1 MTVFIPYIQ
10 DLIRWYNEFMLVDD
24 ITLKIKAG
32 SGGNGSSSFRATTG
46 TPKTPSDGGNGGD
59 GGDIYVQGSSN
70 VSDLSQFR
78 YQKSV
83 NGENGTN
90 GGHKNLFGKRGKS
103 ITILLPLG
111 TSLEDVNTGEIWE
124 VDSTQPQLIAKGGR
138 GGLGNKQFH
147 PTLNRMSTYS
157 PLGHSGEEREL
168 HLVLKLIAKI
178 GLVGLPNAGKSSLLK
193 VLTNATPKI
202 GAYPF
207 TTLEPNL
214 GVYKKLVIAD
224 IPGLIDGASDGK
236 GLGLQFLKHIE
247 KTEILV
253 HLIDSTQDDILSVYE
268 TVRNEFK
275 NYSDTLL
282 EKEELI
288 VLSKVDLLEKE
299 ELDKKIKILKGL
311 GKKFTTLTIYDEKSV
326 EAFGALLEKS
336 YPSLF

>member
-1 MTVFIPYIQ
+1 
-10 DLIRWYNEFMLVDD
+10 MLVDD

-32 SGGNGSSSFRATTG
+32 AGGNGSSSFRATTG
-46 TPKTPSDGGNGGD
+46 TPKTPSDGGNGGN

-78 YQKSV
+78 FQKSV
-83 NGENGTN
+83 TGENGTN
-90 GGHKNLFGKRGKS
+90 GGHNNLFGKRGKS

-111 TSLEDVNTGEIWE
+111 TSLEDVNTGEMWE
-124 VDSTQPQLIAKGGR
+124 VDSKEPQLIAKGGR
-138 GGLGNKQFH
+138 GGLGNKQFR
-147 PTLNRMSTYS
+147 PTLNHMSTYS
-157 PLGHSGEEREL
+157 PLGHPGEEREL

-214 GVYKKLVIAD
+214 GVYKKVVIAD

-253 HLIDSTQDDILSVYE
+253 HLIDGTQSDILSIYD

-275 NYSDTLL
+275 NYSHALL

-288 VLSKVDLLEKE
+288 VLSKVDLLEKD
-299 ELDKKIKILKGL
+299 ELDKKIEILKGL
-311 GKKFTTLTIYDEKSV
+311 GKKFTTLSIYDPKSV
-326 EAFGALLEKS
+326 EDFGALLEKS